1 MPLKLLLAA
10 AVMVEVLPVVA
21 PCPMVSVLGLGESE
35 NEADE
40 LVTTAPTLAVWM
52 NSPVESLPVTSTL

>member
-1 MPLKLLLAA
+1 MPLKPLPAV

-21 PCPMVSVLGLGESE
+21 PCPTVMLPLFASE

-40 LVTTAPTLAVWM
+40 LVTTASTAAVWM
-52 NSPVESLPVTSTL
+52 NSPVESFPVTSTL